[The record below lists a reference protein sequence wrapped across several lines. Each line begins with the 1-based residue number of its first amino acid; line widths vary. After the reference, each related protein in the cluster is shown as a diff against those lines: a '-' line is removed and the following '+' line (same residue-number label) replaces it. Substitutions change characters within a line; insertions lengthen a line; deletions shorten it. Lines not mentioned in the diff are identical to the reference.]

1 MSGIRVAYSGLIS
14 MLIGLISVVTGL
26 VFTLI
31 VTRTL
36 TPEEYGS
43 WGLIGSLIMYVLMV
57 VMLIRNL

>member
-14 MLIGLISVVTGL
+14 MLIGLISVITGL

-43 WGLIGSLIMYVLMV
+43 WGLIGSLIMYVLMA
-57 VMLIRNL
+57 VMPINSF